1 MVPDLCPHCR
11 PSHPP
16 PAPPPAPPPHPYLES
31 IRANHLVKFLLIE
44 QELDRR
50 EDKGRFCCLGG
61 ILECRTLLGQS
72 RKNYLI
78 N

>member
-31 IRANHLVKFLLIE
+31 VRANHLVKFLLIE

-50 EDKGRFCCLGG
+50 EGKGRACCLRGY
-61 ILECRTLLGQS
+61 T
-72 RKNYLI
+72 
-78 N
+78 